1 MPKVTRKMGPV
12 GVALTAWDIWRR
24 LPPRQ
29 RKQLIDIARRHG
41 PRMAARVLRAGARA
55 RELRADR
62 RR

>member
-1 MPKVTRKMGPV
+1 VPKVTRKMGPV

-29 RKQLIDIARRHG
+29 RKQLINIARRHG

>member
-1 MPKVTRKMGPV
+1 VAKVTRKMGPV

-29 RKQLIDIARRHG
+29 RKQLIGIARTHG
-41 PRMAARVLRAGARA
+41 PRMAARVVRAGARA
-55 RELRADR
+55 REMRAAR